1 MALRAN
7 PQISHLT
14 IKLNEASMVTI
25 ILNPLIAI
33 NDLYVEQIWLIRK
46 QIEQA
51 LTLSE
56 TLSIEISPKV
66 IRRFE
71 DFLGMKEVSLVSAT
85 TK

>member
-46 QIEQA
+46 QIEQS
-51 LTLSE
+51 LMLSE
-56 TLSIEISPKV
+56 TLSIEINPKV

>member
-1 MALRAN
+1 
-7 PQISHLT
+7 
-14 IKLNEASMVTI
+14 MVTI

-46 QIEQA
+46 QIEQS
-51 LTLSE
+51 LMLSE

>member
-1 MALRAN
+1 
-7 PQISHLT
+7 
-14 IKLNEASMVTI
+14 MVTI